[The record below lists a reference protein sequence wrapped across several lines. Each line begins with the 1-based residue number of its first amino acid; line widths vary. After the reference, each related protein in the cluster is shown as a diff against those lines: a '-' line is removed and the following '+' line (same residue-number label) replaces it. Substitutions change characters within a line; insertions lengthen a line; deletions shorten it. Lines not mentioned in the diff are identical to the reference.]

1 MDSEDFAQAIEYL
14 GSSGI
19 VLSVEKK
26 ACLDTSLVLVA
37 RDYKF
42 NKVKL
47 WGVIKG
53 IHQDYYVIHG
63 IKKDEIRDR
72 TALYR

>member
-1 MDSEDFAQAIEYL
+1 MDSESLSQALEYL
-14 GSSGI
+14 GSSGV

-26 ACLDTSLVLVA
+26 ACLQTTLVLA
-37 RDYKF
+37 CRDNKF
-42 NKVKL
+42 HHIKF

-53 IHQDYYVIHG
+53 IQKDYYITQG

-72 TALYR
+72 TTLYR